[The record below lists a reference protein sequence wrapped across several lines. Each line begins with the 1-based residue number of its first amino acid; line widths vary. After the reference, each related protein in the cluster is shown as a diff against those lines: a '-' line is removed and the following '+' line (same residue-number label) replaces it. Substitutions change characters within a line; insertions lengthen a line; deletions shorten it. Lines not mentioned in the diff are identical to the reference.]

1 MEQQHISGRQD
12 KQKDSGA
19 PVLEWIAA
27 GIGLVLTLAMLGF
40 IGWQAWKSEGE
51 EVPGIEI
58 HVQRI
63 VPAAGGWV
71 VEIAAQNV
79 SAATAAAVQIEG
91 ELIAKSTGA
100 ASAFQGGQRVFHTK
114 FGPGTV
120 AGVDGNKLTVDF
132 DKAGRKMVLDS
143 FLQPG

>member
-12 KQKDSGA
+12 KQKDSGT

-40 IGWQAWKSEGE
+40 IGWQAWKGEGE

-91 ELIAKSTGA
+91 ELIKDGRVLATSQVTLDYVPGNSERRGGLLFRKDPRAHDLEMRALGYAK
-100 ASAFQGGQRVFHTK
+100 
-114 FGPGTV
+114 P
-120 AGVDGNKLTVDF
+120 
-132 DKAGRKMVLDS
+132 
-143 FLQPG
+143 

>member
-1 MEQQHISGRQD
+1 MEQQHISRRQD
-12 KQKDSGA
+12 KQKDSGT

-91 ELIAKSTGA
+91 ELIKDGRVLATSQVTLDYVPGNSERRGGLLFREDPRAHDLEMRALSYAK
-100 ASAFQGGQRVFHTK
+100 
-114 FGPGTV
+114 P
-120 AGVDGNKLTVDF
+120 
-132 DKAGRKMVLDS
+132 
-143 FLQPG
+143 

>member
-1 MEQQHISGRQD
+1 MRQQEWSSSTSRVGR
-12 KQKDSGA
+12 KQKDSGT

-40 IGWQAWKSEGE
+40 IGWQAWKGEGE

-91 ELIAKSTGA
+91 ELIKDGRVLATSQVTLDYVPGNSERRGGLLFREDPRAHDLEMRALSYAK
-100 ASAFQGGQRVFHTK
+100 
-114 FGPGTV
+114 P
-120 AGVDGNKLTVDF
+120 
-132 DKAGRKMVLDS
+132 
-143 FLQPG
+143 

>member
-91 ELIAKSTGA
+91 ELIKDGRVLATSQVTLDYVPGNSERRGGLLFREDPRAHDLEMRALGYAK
-100 ASAFQGGQRVFHTK
+100 
-114 FGPGTV
+114 P
-120 AGVDGNKLTVDF
+120 
-132 DKAGRKMVLDS
+132 
-143 FLQPG
+143 